1 MWIEYQKKMN
11 LLMIVKIYK
20 GVEMEQE
27 TLFVGIDPSL
37 TNTAVIILN
46 QEEKIYNHKL
56 IKTDAGAFE
65 TTEERLLHI
74 VNEVKYVANLP
85 RLEKVYIEGL
95 SFGSKGQAM
104 MQLAALHFLI
114 RCYFFQRGSVYDVV
128 PPTTVKKFVTGK
140 GNSKKELML
149 LKTFKRW
156 GVEFEDNNL
165 CDAYCIAQ
173 YTLNEYNE
181 KIKPK
186 FK

>member
-1 MWIEYQKKMN
+1 MKEEK
-11 LLMIVKIYK
+11 
-20 GVEMEQE
+20 
-27 TLFVGIDPSL
+27 LFVGIDPSL
-37 TNTAVIILN
+37 TSTAIVILD
-46 QEEKIYNHKL
+46 QDSKIYNQKL
-56 IKTDAGAFE
+56 IKTAAGDFE

-74 VNEVKYVANLP
+74 VREVNYVANLP

-95 SFGSKGQAM
+95 SFGSKGQSM

-114 RCYFFQRGSVYDVV
+114 RCFMFKRGMNYAVV

-173 YTLNEYNE
+173 YALDEHNE